1 MLNRS
6 RVALAAMFA
15 ALLVVSGC
23 SSLTE
28 PQLLTDF
35 EWGEVEDPSTVQAGI
50 QTAVVLGELY
60 ILGQMQTP
68 TRCYSLTKDFQ
79 RSGSRLTLR
88 ISAKNNDT
96 PNCNVSQGGYRYTLV
111 VHNLKFDTY
120 DLQVH
125 HDIAGGQS
133 ALYADTVIVR

>member
-1 MLNRS
+1 MLKRS
-6 RVALAAMFA
+6 RAAAATIA

-23 SSLTE
+23 KSLTE

-50 QTAVVLGELY
+50 QTAVVLGEVY
-60 ILGQMQTP
+60 VLGQMQTP

-79 RSGSRLTLR
+79 QSGSQLTLR
-88 ISAKNNDT
+88 ISAKNNNT

-120 DLQVH
+120 DLQVY
-125 HDIAGGQS
+125 HDIPGGQS
-133 ALYADTVIVR
+133 AHYADSVRVR